1 MADPEKTSE
10 QKTPELSPRT
20 RKLLLW
26 IGLGIALFF
35 FLLQLVPPILRYMHS
50 PFAGLSADLAHG
62 AEIGLPALFL
72 IAGIL
77 IQMGVLPSAPR
88 GPDSQKSSVY
98 RLRNLALWIV
108 IALLMVFLFNLFQ
121 GTGPSGHQPVQH
133 AGQQGAPHDSL
144 IGLLINWFP
153 MLLIAGVWLFFMSR
167 FQAKKNKDL
176 GKS

>member
-1 MADPEKTSE
+1 MADPEKTPE
-10 QKTPELSPRT
+10 RKTPELSPQT

-26 IGLGIALFF
+26 IGLGMALFF
-35 FLLQLVPPILRYMHS
+35 FLLQLVPPILRYLHS

-77 IQMGVLPSAPR
+77 IQMGILPSAPR
-88 GPDSQKSSVY
+88 SQGLQKSPAS
-98 RLRNLALWIV
+98 RLRNLALWVV

-121 GTGPSGHQPVQH
+121 GTGSHSHPVAQH
-133 AGQQGAPHDSL
+133 VGQQAAQPDGL
-144 IGLLINWFP
+144 VGLLINWFP
-153 MLLIAGVWLFFMSR
+153 MLLIAGVWFFFMFR